1 MAITVASAFK
11 EEYTSQ
17 VIHLSQQG
25 DARLRPH
32 VKEVPLMGESYNFE
46 ILASVDMAA
55 KGGRRV
61 ATAYTDD
68 TWTRRVAQSVPYVN
82 TMTIESEDKL
92 KTLCDPESAYAKA
105 QGMAVKR
112 QYDDLIIAAATGT
125 ALDGDGATPAFPAG
139 QKVGDGTA
147 AISFDYVTQV
157 QEKFLGNEID
167 MDVPKVF
174 VVGPT
179 QVRQLMQLTQA
190 TSADYVTTQS
200 LQQLNATGIV
210 PMWMGFTWIMSNRLL
225 APGVGEISCL
235 AFTKDAIGLAVTQDL
250 MVRIGEDPA
259 HSYMNQVFVQMTA
272 GAVRIEDAQIVHAH
286 FLDS

>member
-1 MAITVASAFK
+1 MAITISSAFV
-11 EEYTSQ
+11 EEYSNQ

-55 KGGRRV
+55 KASRRAV
-61 ATAYTDD
+61 TAYTDD
-68 TWTRRVAQSVPYVN
+68 TWTRRVAQSSAFVN
-82 TMTIESEDKL
+82 TMTVESEDRL
-92 KTLCDPESAYAKA
+92 KMIVDPESSYAKA
-105 QGMAVKR
+105 QGMAIKR
-112 QYDDLIIAAATGT
+112 QYDDLIIAAATGA
-125 ALDGDGATPAFPAG
+125 ALDGAGATPAFPAG
-139 QKVGDGTA
+139 QVVGDGAT
-147 AISFDYVTQV
+147 AISFDYITQV
-157 QEKFLGNEID
+157 QEKFMSNEID
-167 MDVPKVF
+167 MDVPKVM

-200 LQQLNATGIV
+200 LQSLGATGIV
-210 PMWMGFTWIMSNRLL
+210 PQWMGFTWIMSNRLL
-225 APGVGEISCL
+225 APDVGEVGCL

-259 HSYMNQVFVQMTA
+259 HSYMNQVFCQMTA
-272 GAVRIEDAQIVHAH
+272 GAVRIEDEQIVHLRI
-286 FLDS
+286 LDS